1 MRDSMEE
8 RLLYFGMGLRQC
20 QWRGPL
26 Q

>member
-8 RLLYFGMGLRQC
+8 RLLYFGMGLRRC